1 MVKAYT
7 DAMARIGIRTWLMH
21 GCLLGWWWNAR
32 IMPWDTDV
40 DFMVN
45 EPGIQELGSWWNMT
59 VHHFD
64 ASALG
69 LFDSSPELDSGYK
82 LADDQGLSIKK
93 LQDEVIALG
102 GKKYLLEINPH
113 YANAS
118 TKDKEN
124 VIDARW
130 IDTATGLFIDI
141 TTLHIQPDSEES
153 SGGQGL
159 YTKDQH
165 AYTSTQLFPLRT
177 STFEGVSVKVPFDY
191 EAMLL
196 DEYGRKAI
204 TQRWYRGWKFEVESK
219 EWIMDGAEEF
229 EQERRGPYKGKGRE
243 AEYMVLAGE
252 KALEHKDVFS

>member
-1 MVKAYT
+1 MLKAYT
-7 DAMARIGIRTWLMH
+7 DAMARIGIKTWLMH

-45 EPGIQELGSWWNMT
+45 EPGILELGTWYNMT
-59 VHHFD
+59 VHSFS

-69 LFDSSPELDSGYK
+69 LLDSNPGLDAGYK
-82 LADDQGLSIKK
+82 LADDQGLGIKK

-113 YANAS
+113 YRNAS
-118 TKDKEN
+118 TKDREN

-141 TTLHIQPDSEES
+141 TTLHIQPDSED
-153 SGGQGL
+153 GQGL

-165 AYTSTQLFPLRT
+165 AYTSTQLFPLRI
-177 STFEGVSVKVPFDY
+177 STFEGVDLQVPFDY
-191 EAMLL
+191 EALLL
-196 DEYGRKAI
+196 DEYGSKAI
-204 TQRWYRGWKFEVESK
+204 TQRWYRGWKFDTESK
-219 EWIMDGAEEF
+219 EWVMDGAEEVEV
-229 EQERRGPYKGKGRE
+229 EQERGKYKGKGRE

-252 KALEHKDVFS
+252 KALGHKDVFS